1 MTIVCF
7 QDRIEGESQVSDN
20 SSDNSSVK
28 PASRDRRSMLGNLLP
43 AAFRRGDTVPT
54 IRRLWREWVRPHR
67 RALGLVLVLI
77 AVIAATTA
85 LYPILIKEAYDAF
98 TARDASAVMLAP
110 VFVIV
115 ITSVKGFALLGQTVL
130 TNRVIARIEADMQTA
145 LYTHLIDADLAQLGR
160 ESPATLTQRF
170 TTDFAYIKEALTR
183 LFTVLLRDGATV
195 VALVGAMLWIDPTLT
210 LVAGLVAPFIAQPV
224 ARLGK
229 KLRRVATSTQEEM
242 GAMANLVSESLAG
255 ARVAKVFGLEG
266 YLKGRAAQAF
276 ETVRDLKVKAAN
288 ARGRLDPL
296 LEIGGG
302 VAVALVLVLIGWRI
316 VEGRSTVG
324 EFTGFV
330 TALLMAAQPVRSIG
344 NLNAI
349 VQEAMAAL
357 RRYYDILDVPP
368 TIVDRPGAR
377 PLTPGPGA
385 LSFRDL
391 RFRYRDDVTALDGI
405 DVDLPPGKMTALVGR
420 SGSGKSSLMALVPR
434 LYDVSEGAVL
444 IDGQDVRDVTL
455 ASLRAHVAVVSQE
468 VVLFDDTIRANIG
481 FGRAGASQAE
491 IEAAARA
498 AAAHAFIAA
507 LPEGYDTRVGTG
519 GSRLSGG
526 ERQRVSLARAI
537 LKDAPILM
545 LDEATSA
552 LDAEAERLV
561 QDALARLTAGRTTL
575 VIAHRLSTVRRAD
588 LILVMDHGRI
598 VERGTHEELVAHGG
612 IYARLQRLQLTDDI
626 EVIDKI

>member
-1 MTIVCF
+1 MSKLPKTSHHDDHV
-7 QDRIEGESQVSDN
+7 
-20 SSDNSSVK
+20 
-28 PASRDRRSMLGNLLP
+28 ASRPSMFGRLVPVAL
-43 AAFRRGDTVPT
+43 RRGDTVPT
-54 IRRLWREWVRPHR
+54 VRRLWREWVRPHR
-67 RALGLVLVLI
+67 AALGVVLLLI
-77 AVIAATTA
+77 GIIAAATA
-85 LYPILIKEAYDAF
+85 LYPVLIKEAYDAF
-98 TARDASAVMLAP
+98 SARDAHAVMLAP
-110 VFVIV
+110 LFVIG
-115 ITSVKGFALLGQTVL
+115 ITSIKGFALLGQTVI
-130 TNRVIARIEADMQTA
+130 TNRVIARIEADMQIA
-145 LYTHLIDADLAQLGR
+145 LYAHLIDADLAQLGR

-170 TTDFAYIKEALTR
+170 TTDFVYIKEALTR

-195 VALVGAMLWIDPTLT
+195 VALVIAMLWIDPTLT

-255 ARVAKVFGLEG
+255 AKVAKVFVLEG
-266 YLKGRAAQAF
+266 YLKGRAARAF
-276 ETVRDLKVKAAN
+276 ETVRDLKIKAAN

-296 LEIGGG
+296 LEIGAG

-316 VEGRSTVG
+316 VEGRSTIG

-330 TALLMAAQPVRSIG
+330 TALIMAAQPIRSIG

-368 TIVDRPGAR
+368 TIIDKANAQ
-377 PLTPGPGA
+377 PLKPGPGA
-385 LSFRDL
+385 IAFHDV
-391 RFRYRDDVTALDGI
+391 RFRYRDDVTALNGI
-405 DVDLPPGKMTALVGR
+405 TVELPAGKMTALVGR

-444 IDGQDVRDVTL
+444 IDGQDIRDVTL

-481 FGRAGASQAE
+481 FGKPGATQDE
-491 IEAAARA
+491 IEAAAHA
-498 AAAHAFIAA
+498 AAAHGFITA
-507 LPEGYDTRVGTG
+507 LPEGYDTRVGPA

-588 LILVMDHGRI
+588 LILVMDQGQI
-598 VERGTHEELVAHGG
+598 AEQGTHEELVARGG
-612 IYARLQRLQLTDDI
+612 VYAHLQRLQLTDDFS
-626 EVIDKI
+626 EADRH